1 MHAAAAAVR
10 AARSVTEQ
18 DQVPGWAPVEYE
30 LRTSAGTGESGDV
43 LWKVRLFTAGSLL
56 KRRVWCGEQ
65 EWDPDGTTARHEGST
80 IWPAWPGAA
89 TGPAGTAATPLA
101 DVRDYW
107 SAVGTRLRDSAKW
120 TAAVL
125 GAALATL
132 IGTSPLSGMR
142 DDTPSAAAIALGAAG
157 LVLLGCTLFLV
168 VQVMRPKSVSFT
180 DIQVS
185 GTGAG
190 RWGRRSPLRRWKETV
205 ESQQDLYL
213 PCGVQCLTGLRQSMI
228 VEEITLVAL
237 AYAINLAQDEND
249 AITMLCHARDA
260 RAARLHELRD
270 AAAQVAMIAEYY
282 HLRYRSALATY
293 GGVLSGLAGTAAV
306 VAAFA
311 WP

>member
-1 MHAAAAAVR
+1 MHAAAT
-10 AARSVTEQ
+10 ARWASQSVTEQ

-30 LRTSAGTGESGDV
+30 LRTSDGTGKSGDV
-43 LWKVRLFTAGSLL
+43 LWKVRLFAKGSLL
-56 KRRVWCGEQ
+56 KRRVWCGDR
-65 EWDPDGTTARHEGST
+65 EWDPDGTITRHEGST

-89 TGPAGTAATPLA
+89 KGPAATAATPLA

-107 SAVGTRLRDSAKW
+107 SDVGTRLRDSAKW

-142 DDTPSAAAIALGAAG
+142 KNTPSAAAIALGAAG

-168 VQVMRPKSVSFT
+168 VQVMRPKSISFT

-185 GTGAG
+185 GTDAG

-213 PCGVQCLTGLRQSMI
+213 PCGVKCLTGLRQSMI

-249 AITMLCHARDA
+249 AITMLCHAREA

-270 AAAQVAMIAEYY
+270 AAAQVAMIGEYY

>member
-1 MHAAAAAVR
+1 MHAAATAIQVTQ
-10 AARSVTEQ
+10 SVTEQ
-18 DQVPGWAPVEYE
+18 DEVRGWAPVKYK
-30 LRTSAGTGESGDV
+30 LRTSNGTGESGDV
-43 LWKVRLFTAGSLL
+43 LWKIQLFTKGSLL
-56 KRRVWCGEQ
+56 KRRVWCGDQ
-65 EWDPDGTTARHEGST
+65 EWDPYGATRQEGSI

-89 TGPAGTAATPLA
+89 TGPTATASSPLA

-107 SAVGTRLRDSAKW
+107 RAVGTRLRDSAKW

-142 DDTPSAAAIALGAAG
+142 NHTPATVAIALGAAG
-157 LVLLGCTLFLV
+157 LVLLGCTLVLV
-168 VQVMRPKSVSFT
+168 VQVMRPKSISFT

-185 GTGAG
+185 GTCR

-213 PCGVQCLTGLRQSMI
+213 PCGVKCLTGLRQSMI

-237 AYAINLAQDEND
+237 AYAINRAQDDND
-249 AITMLCHARDA
+249 AITTLCHARDA

-270 AAAQVAMIAEYY
+270 AAALVAMIGEYY

>member
-1 MHAAAAAVR
+1 MHAAATAIQVAQ
-10 AARSVTEQ
+10 SVTEQ
-18 DQVPGWAPVEYE
+18 DEAQGWAPVKYQ
-30 LRTSAGTGESGDV
+30 LHTSDGTGKGGDV
-43 LWKVRLFTAGSLL
+43 LWKIRLFAKGSLL
-56 KRRVWCGEQ
+56 KRRVWCGDQ
-65 EWDPDGTTARHEGST
+65 EWGPDGVAEHEGST

-89 TGPAGTAATPLA
+89 TGPAAAAPSPLA

-107 SAVGTRLRDSAKW
+107 RAVGTRLRDSAKW
-120 TAAVL
+120 MATVL

-142 DDTPSAAAIALGAAG
+142 DRTPPAMAIALGAAG
-157 LVLLGCTLFLV
+157 LVLLGCTLVLV
-168 VQVMRPKSVSFT
+168 VQVMRPKSISFT
-180 DIQVS
+180 DVQVS
-185 GTGAG
+185 GTYR

-213 PCGVQCLTGLRQSMI
+213 PCGVKCLTELRQAMI

-237 AYAINLAQDEND
+237 AYGINQAQDQNG
-249 AITMLCHARDA
+249 AITMLCHAREA

-270 AAAQVAMIAEYY
+270 AAAQVAMIGEYY

-311 WP
+311 WQ

>member
-1 MHAAAAAVR
+1 MHAAATAIQVAQ
-10 AARSVTEQ
+10 SVTEQ
-18 DQVPGWAPVEYE
+18 DEAPGWAPVKYQ
-30 LRTSAGTGESGDV
+30 LHTSDGTGKGGDV
-43 LWKVRLFTAGSLL
+43 LWKIRLFAKGSLL
-56 KRRVWCGEQ
+56 KRRVWCGDQ
-65 EWDPDGTTARHEGST
+65 EWGPDGVAEHEGST

-89 TGPAGTAATPLA
+89 TGPAAAAPSPLA

-107 SAVGTRLRDSAKW
+107 RAVGTRLRDSAKW
-120 TAAVL
+120 MATVL

-142 DDTPSAAAIALGAAG
+142 DRTPPAMAIALGAAG
-157 LVLLGCTLFLV
+157 LVLLGCTLVLV
-168 VQVMRPKSVSFT
+168 VQVMRPKSISFT

-185 GTGAG
+185 GTYR

-213 PCGVQCLTGLRQSMI
+213 PCGVKCLTELRQAMI

-237 AYAINLAQDEND
+237 AYGINQAQDQNG
-249 AITMLCHARDA
+249 AITMLCHAREA

-270 AAAQVAMIAEYY
+270 AAAQVAMIGEYY

-311 WP
+311 WQ

>member
-1 MHAAAAAVR
+1 MHAAATAIQVAQ
-10 AARSVTEQ
+10 SVTEQ
-18 DQVPGWAPVEYE
+18 DEAQGWAPVKYQ
-30 LRTSAGTGESGDV
+30 LHTSDGTGKGGDV
-43 LWKVRLFTAGSLL
+43 LWKIRLFAKGSLL
-56 KRRVWCGEQ
+56 KRRVWCGDQ
-65 EWDPDGTTARHEGST
+65 EWGPDGVAEHEGST

-89 TGPAGTAATPLA
+89 TGPAAAAPSPLA

-107 SAVGTRLRDSAKW
+107 RAVGTRLRDSAKW
-120 TAAVL
+120 MATVL

-142 DDTPSAAAIALGAAG
+142 DRTPPAMAIALGAAG
-157 LVLLGCTLFLV
+157 LVLLGCTLVLV
-168 VQVMRPKSVSFT
+168 VQVMRPKSISFT

-185 GTGAG
+185 GTYR

-213 PCGVQCLTGLRQSMI
+213 PCGVKCLTGLRQAMI

-237 AYAINLAQDEND
+237 AYGINQAQDQNG
-249 AITMLCHARDA
+249 AITMLCHAREA

-270 AAAQVAMIAEYY
+270 AAAQVAMIGEYY

-311 WP
+311 WQ